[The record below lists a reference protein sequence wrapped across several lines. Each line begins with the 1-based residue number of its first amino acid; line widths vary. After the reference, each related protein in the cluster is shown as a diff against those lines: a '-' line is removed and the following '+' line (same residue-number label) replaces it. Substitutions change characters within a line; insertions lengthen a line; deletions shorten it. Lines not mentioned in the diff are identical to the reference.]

1 MAIRAVVIRKDIERN
16 AGNAAQVNMAVTA
29 VILGELGNYVIPE
42 VPTNVLNVDVSNDSN
57 MKNQIADAIKTELQA
72 NGVVFEGSDSVLVL

>member
-1 MAIRAVVIRKDIERN
+1 MATRAIVMRKDIERN
-16 AGNAAQVNMAVTA
+16 AGNPAQVNMAVTA
-29 VILGELGNYVIPE
+29 VIIGTLGNYVIPE